1 MIKRF
6 LAGLMMAGLLVGGV
20 STASAAAFVEGK
32 NYVRLDKPL
41 PTRDKTRIEV
51 IEFFWYGCI
60 HCFHFEP
67 TLKAWG
73 SKQADDVYLQGS
85 PALWNKAMSLH
96 AQAFYTAQ
104 ALGVLDKL
112 HEPLFAALN
121 VEPKVKLNDEGDVEK
136 FFVKHGVDKEAF
148 RKTFNSFGVTSQV
161 KQADARARTT
171 GIEGTPE
178 MLVNGRYR
186 VSSRLAGGQSM
197 EQMLKVVDFLIEQER
212 AARGS

>member
-67 TLKAWG
+67 TLKAWA

-104 ALGVLDKL
+104 ALGGRRWRVQPNAPLATLKDL
-112 HEPLFAALN
+112 RRGTARPGEP
-121 VEPKVKLNDEGDVEK
+121 
-136 FFVKHGVDKEAF
+136 
-148 RKTFNSFGVTSQV
+148 
-161 KQADARARTT
+161 
-171 GIEGTPE
+171 
-178 MLVNGRYR
+178 
-186 VSSRLAGGQSM
+186 SR
-197 EQMLKVVDFLIEQER
+197 
-212 AARGS
+212 